1 MSSNKPNRTRDALEF
16 GLEPIPAPG
25 LALECVSARE
35 EPRLHSFLLLG
46 AGGVPQ
52 CARGL
57 DQVLGGETLFFGRT
71 RGATRH

>member
-1 MSSNKPNRTRDALEF
+1 MSSNKPNRTRDSLEF
-16 GLEPIPAPG
+16 GLDPIPAPG
-25 LALECVSARE
+25 LALECVRARE

-46 AGGVPQ
+46 TGGVPQ

-57 DQVLGGETLFFGRT
+57 DQVLGGEPLFFDRT